1 MPKIFIIGKEII
13 KRNFDPLKGY
23 GELTKLKSIDKVPP
37 MTNDSIALFIIEKDQ
52 NKEDSFRDFSKA
64 VTDVPKLIVSY
75 DYTFG
80 GFGPWLRLPL
90 TFPVHNPEEKELIS
104 LARRFIAE
112 KNMQRE
118 NTQLRNELFCL
129 RGELDLFEVI
139 GKVLTSDRELD
150 DMLFLVMKTIKDRV
164 KAASWSIF
172 LLDEETGE
180 LVLDSTDDKKKKPQ
194 KISLKAGE
202 GVAGWVVH
210 EGVPVIVPDVTR
222 DGRYKRQEAG
232 AKARSLVCVPVKS
245 RGQIVGVIELTSKD
259 SKYPFTKEDL
269 DLLVRVVDYAAV
281 TIKVAS
287 LYQKMAELSVT
298 DDLTKLF
305 NTRYLNRTI
314 EVEMQR
320 CERTQTS
327 VSLIFMDI
335 DYFKRVNDH
344 HGHLTGS
351 KVLVE
356 IGQLL
361 LRSLR
366 SIDIVARYGGD
377 EFVIVLP
384 QTSPDV
390 ASHVAERIRKAIE
403 QYIFLKK
410 EGYGIKITAS
420 FGVASYPES
429 ARSKDELL
437 RLADDAMYKVKN
449 YTKNGVYAIV

>member
-1 MPKIFIIGKEII
+1 MHKIFIIGKEII
-13 KRNFDPLKGY
+13 KRNFDPLKKY
-23 GELTKLKSIDKVPP
+23 GALSKLKSIDKVPVT
-37 MTNDSIALFIIEKDQ
+37 TNDSIALFIIDKDQ
-52 NKEDSFRDFSKA
+52 QKEASFGDFSKA
-64 VTDVPKLIVSY
+64 MADVPKLIVSS
-75 DYTFG
+75 DYSFS
-80 GFGPWLRLPL
+80 GFGPWLRLPR
-90 TFPVHNPEEKELIS
+90 TFPLHNPDGKEVVV
-104 LARRFIAE
+104 LARRLIAE
-112 KNMQRE
+112 MNSQRE
-118 NTQLRNELFCL
+118 SSQLRNELFSL
-129 RGELDLFEVI
+129 RGELALFDVI

-150 DMLFLVMKTIKDRV
+150 DMLFLIMKKIKNRV
-164 KAASWSIF
+164 KAATWSIF

-180 LVLDSTDDKKKKPQ
+180 LVLDSTDDKKRKPQ
-194 KISLKAGE
+194 KLRLKPGE
-202 GVAGWVVH
+202 GVAGWVAR
-210 EGVPVIVPDVTR
+210 EGLPVIVPDVSQ
-222 DGRYKRQEAG
+222 DKRCKRRLSHQTT
-232 AKARSLVCVPVKS
+232 SLICVPVKS
-245 RGQIVGVIELTSKD
+245 RGKTVGVIEFTNKNSG
-259 SKYPFTKEDL
+259 SRFTKEDL
-269 DLLVRVVDYAAV
+269 DLLARVVDYAAIA
-281 TIKVAS
+281 IKVAS

-335 DYFKRVNDH
+335 DYFKQVNDH

-377 EFVIVLP
+377 EFVVVLP
-384 QTSPDV
+384 QTAPDI
-390 ASHVAERIRKAIE
+390 ASHVAERIRRSIE

-429 ARSKDELL
+429 ARSKEELL
-437 RLADDAMYKVKN
+437 RLADEAMYRVKN
-449 YTKNGVYAIV
+449 YTKNGVYAII